1 MKINKKDELKKYY
14 IKMVHTLKHNY
25 FVDDECRRVYLQAEF
40 GKDSLKDLNID
51 ELRKVLAVV
60 GYKSKFESKFK
71 RSSAKDTGVQTGGVP
86 REIAKKDPLKAT
98 QKQLDTIVGIW
109 NRIARV
115 KTGLALRL
123 FIERITGRLVFCLWY
138 LSRSEATDV
147 IIALQKMQGKFFDN
161 QQL

>member
-14 IKMVHTLKHNY
+14 IKMIHTLKHNY
-25 FVDDECRRVYLQAEF
+25 FVDDECRKVYLQAEF

-60 GYKSKFESKFK
+60 GYKSKFEPKF
-71 RSSAKDTGVQTGGVP
+71 RRNGAKDTAVQTGGVP

-138 LSRSEATDV
+138 LSRQEATDV
-147 IIALQKMQGKFFDN
+147 IIALRKMQGAYFDSK
-161 QQL
+161 

>member
-1 MKINKKDELKKYY
+1 MRANRKDELKKYY
-14 IKMVHTLKHNY
+14 IKMIHTLKHNY
-25 FVDDECRRVYLQAEF
+25 FVDDECRKVYLQAEF
-40 GKDSLKDLNID
+40 GKDSLKDLNLD
-51 ELRKVLAVV
+51 ELRKVLEVV
-60 GYKSKFESKFK
+60 GYKSKFNPKLK
-71 RSSAKDTGVQTGGVP
+71 HRTTKDTVMGADGVP
-86 REIAKKDPLKAT
+86 RAFAKKDPHKAT